1 VSKKASQL
9 RKTPFRESK
18 GRIEVLTKLNLTPPD
33 APLENDRFPL
43 PIIATQ
49 GYLSPGLY
57 TKARP
62 TPHPSGR
69 QTELL
74 QRKNLSEVKHAI
86 NHGLEGAPMNSNEG
100 NFGLLKQIV
109 SSCRTLPIEIVIFHS
124 HVILQDGIQLLI
136 RASMWPNVAYSHDE
150 MFLQVLN
157 SFLGRPSLTH
167 AHS

>member
-1 VSKKASQL
+1 MSKKAASQL
-9 RKTPFRESK
+9 RKTRFRESK
-18 GRIEVLTKLNLTPPD
+18 GRIEVLTKLNLTLPD

-74 QRKNLSEVKHAI
+74 QRKNLSEARHAI

-100 NFGLLKQIV
+100 NFGLLKQIA
-109 SSCRTLPIEIVIFHS
+109 SSCRTLPIENCDF
-124 HVILQDGIQLLI
+124 
-136 RASMWPNVAYSHDE
+136 P
-150 MFLQVLN
+150 
-157 SFLGRPSLTH
+157 
-167 AHS
+167 